1 MDGCSTHEARHGFP
15 VALGDMDGLANLR
28 GRLRSD
34 GLTLRPAGQRLPVL
48 FRCHPSLGE
57 RGAPGPKAYHGLERV
72 AGESSPKLFDQRLP
86 P

>member
-1 MDGCSTHEARHGFP
+1 
-15 VALGDMDGLANLR
+15 MDGLANLR

-72 AGESSPKLFDQRLP
+72 SGESSPKLFDQRLP